1 MAYRISFDPLWKT
14 LIDKKMSKTELTTE
28 TQLSKATIAK
38 IGKNE
43 SVTLDV
49 IGRICD
55 ALECDI
61 SSVVEITHSD

>member
-14 LIDKKMSKTELTTE
+14 LIDRKMSKTELTTK

-49 IGRICD
+49 VGRICE

-61 SSVVEITHSD
+61 SSVVEITHQE